1 MTAYD
6 VAAKL
11 PDIDRL
17 RQRCKALAVLERI
30 IDGGE
35 PYYAYTSTWG
45 TDEAALM
52 SNGSGDEW
60 AVVFTPDGAFIRLL
74 DHESAMSP
82 YRHPDHE
89 LWPGLV
95 DGVPEV
101 LRPQLTEP
109 AFSDEDGLFVATTVL
124 WRLVGD
130 DRWHAGAGISFPP
143 HRPYDD
149 NGPDGSGL
157 LDILLDDIV
166 DRFVEFAADYYEL
179 TVDRSAVEHIV
190 AHRPLTDAVTKAL
203 NPQLSVADLRTD
215 LAAIGYPI
223 TGAGTV
229 EVGPHD
235 AFSVNGRLSGYRRS
249 SGTESVHAPCP
260 ICAERPSQFRPKG

>member
-30 IDGGE
+30 IDGGD

-60 AVVFTPDGAFIRLL
+60 AVVFTPDGAFIRLF

-101 LRPQLTEP
+101 LR
-109 AFSDEDGLFVATTVL
+109 
-124 WRLVGD
+124 
-130 DRWHAGAGISFPP
+130 
-143 HRPYDD
+143 
-149 NGPDGSGL
+149 
-157 LDILLDDIV
+157 
-166 DRFVEFAADYYEL
+166 
-179 TVDRSAVEHIV
+179 
-190 AHRPLTDAVTKAL
+190 
-203 NPQLSVADLRTD
+203 LS
-215 LAAIGYPI
+215 
-223 TGAGTV
+223 
-229 EVGPHD
+229 
-235 AFSVNGRLSGYRRS
+235 
-249 SGTESVHAPCP
+249 
-260 ICAERPSQFRPKG
+260 